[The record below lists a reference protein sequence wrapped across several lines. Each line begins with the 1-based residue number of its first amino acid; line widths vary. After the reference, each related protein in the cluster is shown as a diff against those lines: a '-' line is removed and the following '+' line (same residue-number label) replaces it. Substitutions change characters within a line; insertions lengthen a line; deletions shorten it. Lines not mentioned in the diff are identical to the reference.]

1 MLVVPEGIEIAAISA
16 KIWLKVE
23 AEFGKNMNDRNKLNK
38 VLAGIMISVSLDL
51 KIFVSWFPPKLV
63 LLRFMWC
70 YFS

>member
-51 KIFVSWFPPKLV
+51 KIF
-63 LLRFMWC
+63 
-70 YFS
+70 FS